1 MDNQISAV
9 TRVRAESILQTN
21 SVIRNTYILL
31 GTSLLFSGVMAAVA
45 MHFNAKPMGLLS
57 LLVYFGLFFFINAM
71 RNSALGIVGV
81 FALTGFMG
89 YTLGPILNM
98 YLQYYVNGSQ
108 LIMTA
113 LGGTGI
119 IFFGLSGYALT
130 TRKDFSYMGG
140 MIMAGSIVLLLAVLV
155 QIFYPMPMLQLIISG
170 AFMLFSSAMILFETS
185 RIINGGETNYVMAT
199 VSIFVSIYNL
209 FISLLQLLSFFGG
222 QRDYK
227 SSPEIQIKRAAV
239 AALFLCV
246 FIFLDASL
254 RWHDKGQSP
263 LSLHIIDNLHRSIHS
278 SLIDIPQT
286 VRILC
291 H

>member
-222 QRDYK
+222 QRD
-227 SSPEIQIKRAAV
+227 
-239 AALFLCV
+239 
-246 FIFLDASL
+246 
-254 RWHDKGQSP
+254 
-263 LSLHIIDNLHRSIHS
+263 
-278 SLIDIPQT
+278 
-286 VRILC
+286 
-291 H
+291 